1 MYLDFGG
8 IYRLK
13 NFIHLRDF
21 SKEEINH
28 IFELADKIKA
38 HVQIQFPQMQRMILK
53 VIKLP

>member
-1 MYLDFGG
+1 M
-8 IYRLK
+8 K

>member
-13 NFIHLRDF
+13 NFIHMRDF

-38 HVQIQFPQMQRMILK
+38 QEESTSLLYRFNSFRCK
-53 VIKLP
+53 G